1 MYNRG
6 NDFCERGTVV
16 SAGKFIVF
24 EGIDGCGKSTQIK
37 LLSESLAAKGRQVR
51 LTAEPTSTD
60 TGKMLREALSGRV
73 ERSAFEMAALF
84 TLDRIA
90 HNVGKGG
97 IEEMLNAGCDVLSD
111 RYYYSSLAYQG
122 SLCDFDWVKGMNVGC
137 PAIRR
142 PDLCIFLDLSPKQA
156 LSRIGKRGEAK
167 EIYEKEETLTLF
179 RDTFLRVFASL
190 DDNVAIIDASGSADE
205 VAARVLAAVE
215 GVL

>member
-1 MYNRG
+1 MSKGR
-6 NDFCERGTVV
+6 
-16 SAGKFIVF
+16 FIVC
-24 EGIDGCGKSTQIK
+24 EGIDGAGKTTQIE
-37 LLSESLAAKGRQVR
+37 LLEKRLKEAGRSVYR
-51 LTAEPTSTD
+51 TAEPTESA
-60 TGKMLREALSGRV
+60 TGGLLRDALAGLTP
-73 ERSAFEMAALF
+73 RSACEMAALF

-97 IEEMLNAGCDVLSD
+97 IEEMLAAGDDVLSD

-142 PDLCIFLDLSPKQA
+142 PDLCIFLDISPKEA

-179 RDTFLRVFASL
+179 RETFLRVFASL
-190 DDNVAIIDASGSADE
+190 GDNVAIVDASGDADE

-215 GVL
+215 DIF

>member
-1 MYNRG
+1 M
-6 NDFCERGTVV
+6 

-24 EGIDGCGKSTQIK
+24 EGIDGCGKSTQIRM
-37 LLSESLAAKGRQVR
+37 LSESLAAKGRRVQ
-51 LTAEPTSTD
+51 LTAEPTATD

-97 IEEMLNAGCDVLSD
+97 IKEMLDAGQDVLSD

-142 PDLCIFLDLSPKQA
+142 PDLCIFLDISPKEA

-190 DDNVAIIDASGSADE
+190 EDNVAIIDASGDANE
-205 VAARVLAAVE
+205 VAARVLATVE
-215 GVL
+215 RVL

>member
-1 MYNRG
+1 MG
-6 NDFCERGTVV
+6 M
-16 SAGKFIVF
+16 GKFIVF
-24 EGIDGCGKSTQIK
+24 EGIDGCGKSTQIRM
-37 LLSESLAAKGRQVR
+37 LSERLAARGRQVQ
-51 LTAEPTSTD
+51 LTAEPTATD

-73 ERSAFEMAALF
+73 QRSAFEMAALF

-97 IEEMLNAGCDVLSD
+97 IEEMLKAGQDVLSD

-142 PDLCIFLDLSPKQA
+142 PDLCIFLDISPKQA

-179 RDTFLRVFASL
+179 RDTFLRVFDSL
-190 DDNVAIIDASGSADE
+190 DDNVAIIDASGGPDE
-205 VAARVLAAVE
+205 VAERVLAAVE
-215 GVL
+215 AVL